1 MAKYCAGKEQPM
13 DIKILKNFVK
23 IADAGSISKAAKE
36 LHLSQPPLTKQMQ
49 ALEESLGVRL
59 FDRSVKGI
67 TLTEEGRLL
76 YTHSISLIAHSDLVI
91 NEITNN
97 IGKIRL
103 GMTSSAV
110 EYTLSLMK
118 DFNNENS
125 HQFEISESSTFNL
138 LKLLRDNLIDLAFV
152 RTPFKIDK
160 QFKYVKLLDDNL
172 VVAGSPAY
180 LDPSQKSI
188 SMAELKKLPLI
199 IIRRWK
205 QYVDYMADIQ
215 GFSMSYDYICDD
227 NRTAIAMVNSNMGV
241 AIVPTSSIDH
251 RFSQNKLIELSITNE
266 IFDTDIYLMYH
277 PDKQFNSATQEFLD
291 FVTSKSI
298 PDVDNRQFV

>member
-1 MAKYCAGKEQPM
+1 
-13 DIKILKNFVK
+13 
-23 IADAGSISKAAKE
+23 
-36 LHLSQPPLTKQMQ
+36 
-49 ALEESLGVRL
+49 
-59 FDRSVKGI
+59 
-67 TLTEEGRLL
+67 
-76 YTHSISLIAHSDLVI
+76 
-91 NEITNN
+91 
-97 IGKIRL
+97 
-103 GMTSSAV
+103 MTSSAV

-118 DFNNENS
+118 DFNNKNNY
-125 HQFEISESSTFNL
+125 QFEISESSTFNL

-160 QFKYVKLLDDNL
+160 QFKYIKLLDDNL
-172 VVAGSPAY
+172 VVAGSPTY
-180 LDPSQKSI
+180 LDPSQESI
-188 SMAELKKLPLI
+188 SIAELKKLPLI

-227 NRTAIAMVNSNMGV
+227 NRTAIAMVNNNMGV
-241 AIVPTSSIDH
+241 AIVPTSTIDH

-277 PDKQFNSATQEFLD
+277 PDKQFNNATQEFLD

>member
-1 MAKYCAGKEQPM
+1 M

-67 TLTEEGRLL
+67 TLTEEGKLL
-76 YTHSISLIAHSDLVI
+76 YTHAISLIAHSDLVI
-91 NEITNN
+91 SEITNN
-97 IGKIRL
+97 VGKIRL

-118 DFNNENS
+118 DFNNKNNY
-125 HQFEISESSTFNL
+125 QFEISESSTFNL

-160 QFKYVKLLDDNL
+160 QFKYIKLLDDNL
-172 VVAGSPAY
+172 VVAGSPTY
-180 LDPSQKSI
+180 LDPSQESI
-188 SMAELKKLPLI
+188 SIAELKKLPLI

-227 NRTAIAMVNSNMGV
+227 NRTAIAMVNNNMGV
-241 AIVPTSSIDH
+241 AIVPTSTIDH

-277 PDKQFNSATQEFLD
+277 PDKQFNNATQEFLD

>member
-1 MAKYCAGKEQPM
+1 M

-49 ALEESLGVRL
+49 ALEERLGVRL

-67 TLTEEGRLL
+67 TLTEEGKLL

-91 NEITNN
+91 SEITNN
-97 IGKIRL
+97 VGKIRL

-118 DFNNENS
+118 DFNNKNNY
-125 HQFEISESSTFNL
+125 QFEISESSTFNL

-160 QFKYVKLLDDNL
+160 QFKYIKLLDDNL
-172 VVAGSPAY
+172 VVAGSPTY
-180 LDPSQKSI
+180 LDPSQESI
-188 SMAELKKLPLI
+188 SIAELKKLPLI

-227 NRTAIAMVNSNMGV
+227 NRTAIAMVNNNMGV
-241 AIVPTSSIDH
+241 AIVPTSTIDH

-277 PDKQFNSATQEFLD
+277 PDKQFNNATQEFLD

>member
-1 MAKYCAGKEQPM
+1 M

-67 TLTEEGRLL
+67 TLTEEGKLL
-76 YTHSISLIAHSDLVI
+76 YTHAISLIAHSDLVI
-91 NEITNN
+91 SEITNN
-97 IGKIRL
+97 VGKIRL

-118 DFNNENS
+118 DFNNENNY
-125 HQFEISESSTFNL
+125 QFEISESSTFNL

-160 QFKYVKLLDDNL
+160 QFKYIKLLDDNL

-241 AIVPTSSIDH
+241 AIVPTSTIDH